1 MQTAILWYRNDL
13 RIHDHEPLVNCS
25 NKIVIPVYCLDPSLH
40 GKTSF
45 GFPKTGVHRTK
56 FILESLHDL
65 RQSLQNIGG
74 HLIVCHDNPAVAI
87 PQLAKKFKAKEIHF
101 HDEVT
106 HEEIVCEKQ
115 VIAALDDSVK
125 VFRYWGST
133 LMHDDDLP
141 HDIDHCLNTFSKFR
155 NRVEK
160 KCSVRKTL
168 PTPKKLNTPQ
178 IDSPGDIPTLEAFF
192 ADYRVE
198 PRSVLSFTGGESAG
212 QERVR
217 QYLWEEDCLKEYF
230 NTRNGLLG
238 ANYSSKFSAW
248 LSLGCVSPRWIYEEV
263 KKYEQRRHK
272 NKSTY
277 WLIFELLWRDFFR
290 FVADDVG
297 NQIFSPEGMRNEPV
311 SWQGNEDAFVAWQE
325 GQTGIPFID
334 ANMRELNATGFMSN
348 RGRQNVASFLTK
360 DLKVNWLRGAE
371 YFESM
376 LIDYD
381 VCSNYGNWC
390 YVAGV
395 GNDPRENRYFNVLKQ
410 ALSYDPQGDYVRHWL
425 PELAALPGKS
435 IHYPFFLSQKTL
447 REANIQLGHSY
458 ANPLIVPRSF
468 HKLKP
473 HNLD

>member
-13 RIHDHEPLVNCS
+13 RIHDHEPLVNCCD
-25 NKIVIPVYCLDPSLH
+25 KIVIPVYCLDPRFH
-40 GKTSF
+40 DNTTF
-45 GFPKTGVHRTK
+45 GFCKTGVHRTK
-56 FILESLHDL
+56 FLLESLRDL
-65 RQSLQNIGG
+65 RQNLQRIGG
-74 HLIVCHDNPAVAI
+74 DLIVCREDPAVII
-87 PQLAKKFKAKEIHF
+87 PQLVRKFNASEIHF

-106 HEEIVCEKQ
+106 HEEVMCEKQ
-115 VIAALDDSVK
+115 VIAALDDNVEIC
-125 VFRYWGST
+125 RYWGST
-133 LMHDDDLP
+133 LMHDEDLP
-141 HDIDHCLNTFSKFR
+141 RDIYLQTFSKFR
-155 NRVEK
+155 NCVEK

-168 PTPKKLNTPQ
+168 PTPQKITTPQ
-178 IDSPGDIPTLEAFF
+178 IDDSGEIPSLDVFF
-192 ADYRVE
+192 SDYRE
-198 PRSVLSFTGGESAG
+198 EARSVLPFVGGESAG

-217 QYLWEEDCLKEYF
+217 QYIWEEDCLKEYF

-238 ANYSSKFSAW
+238 ANYSSKFSPW
-248 LSLGCVSPRWIYEEV
+248 LSLGCVSPRWIYEQV
-263 KKYEQRRHK
+263 KKYEQQRHK

-290 FVADDVG
+290 FVADEVG
-297 NQIFSPEGMRNEPV
+297 NQIFATQGMRNEHV
-311 SWQGNEDAFVAWQE
+311 VWQENDDVFTSWKE

-360 DLKVNWLRGAE
+360 DLKINWLRGAE

-425 PELAALPGKS
+425 PELAALSGKS
-435 IHYPFFLSQKTL
+435 IHYPFFLSTKELQQAKVH
-447 REANIQLGHSY
+447 LGHTY
-458 ANPLIVPRSF
+458 TNPVMIPQSF
-468 HKLKP
+468 HKFKP
-473 HNLD
+473 